1 MNTAIASVLLALIVS
16 GCKQT
21 EIRLADG
28 SSFKRT
34 TFGYTDKV
42 SEMSVT
48 HGTNQ
53 FTLKGFTSDADKALS
68 VADRAL
74 GIAQAAATAAK

>member
-1 MNTAIASVLLALIVS
+1 MKTLLASVLLALLCS

-21 EIRLADG
+21 EIHLADG

-42 SEMSVT
+42 SELAVQ
-48 HGTNQ
+48 HGTNT
-53 FTLKGFTSDADKALS
+53 FTMKGYQSDAEKALS
-68 VADRAL
+68 VADKAIS
-74 GIAQAAATAAK
+74 IAQAAASAAK